1 MSVSRV
7 RENRT
12 HGSTRRREAT
22 PDQSATAA
30 PSPETSRRPY
40 GAVAPWGTDR
50 LLLWYGESDSAG
62 PVILCASTPSHT
74 AAASRADDVPWFW
87 RFEGLP
93 PRSARDLLSV
103 LGRRPLHFTFWAAA

>member
-1 MSVSRV
+1 LRGIRS
-7 RENRT
+7 
-12 HGSTRRREAT
+12 GSKLIESLDMAQT
-22 PDQSATAA
+22 PLESIGDSFHA
-30 PSPETSRRPY
+30 

-87 RFEGLP
+87 RFEGMP

-103 LGRRPLHFTFWAAA
+103 LGRRPLHFTFWAAAQNR